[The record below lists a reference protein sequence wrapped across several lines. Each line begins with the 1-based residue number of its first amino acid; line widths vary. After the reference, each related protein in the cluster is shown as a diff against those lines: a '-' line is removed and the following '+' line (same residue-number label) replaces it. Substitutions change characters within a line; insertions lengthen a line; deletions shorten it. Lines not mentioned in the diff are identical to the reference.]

1 MLQRALG
8 RLVFLLCVAILAD
21 AVLLVRVDAA
31 TGTWLPDYQIYPVN
45 LADPRR
51 PQFSAQTLYIDK
63 TTIKDTGNRIYDLKM
78 GGRLGLYHLAPEIN
92 SRLGWLLSLDVGF
105 HGQFDAEHSEDNIGW
120 DGVYSLL
127 LSYRPNQKVAFK
139 LGAYHVSAHIGDEYA
154 ERTGRVRINYTR
166 EELQA
171 GLNLELVNNV
181 QWYAEAGRAY
191 DQRNKA
197 VQKPWRL
204 KTGLQYW
211 PDTKPTKGWYAG
223 LDLGASEERD
233 WNVDTTLQWGWL
245 IPSGTRL
252 WRVGLEYYDGKTQ
265 LGEFFQ
271 DDERYISIGLWID
284 I

>member
-1 MLQRALG
+1 M
-8 RLVFLLCVAILAD
+8 LAD
-21 AVLLVRVDAA
+21 AVLLVPTYAA

-51 PQFSAQTLYIDK
+51 PQFSAKILYVDK
-63 TTIKDTGNRIYDLKM
+63 NTIKDTGNRIYDLKM
-78 GGRLGLYHLAPEIN
+78 GGRLGLYHLAPDKS

-105 HGQFDAEHSEDNIGW
+105 HGQFDAERSEDNIGW
-120 DGVYSLL
+120 DGIYSLL

-139 LGAYHVSAHIGDEYA
+139 LGTYHVSAHIGDEYA

-171 GLNLELVNNV
+171 GMNLVLTDNL

-197 VQKPWRL
+197 VQKPWRWQ
-204 KTGLQYW
+204 TGLQYW
-211 PDTKPTKGWYAG
+211 PGTKPTTGWYAG
-223 LDLGASEERD
+223 LDIGATEERD
-233 WNVDTTLQWGWL
+233 WQVDTTLQWGWL
-245 IPSGTRL
+245 IPAGSRQ
-252 WRVGLEYYDGKTQ
+252 WRVGLEYYDGKVP